1 MIIREWSDTV
11 VVATLYLSEWWTTTD
26 VNPAEYD
33 SILMEMKCAD
43 WTILEKIGEIE
54 NDNTVSFVLSSEDTR
69 NKQWQAE
76 IDIRW
81 IQDTKRTR
89 FNLEKIK
96 VEVSDSVKI
105 PDLSNE

>member
-26 VNPAEYD
+26 VNSAEYD
-33 SILMEMKCAD
+33 SILMEMKFAD
-43 WTILEKIGEIE
+43 WTFLEKNWTVE
-54 NDNTVSFVLSSEDTR
+54 NDNTVSFVLSSDDTK
-69 NKQWQAE
+69 NKQGQAE

-81 IQDTKRTR
+81 IQDDKRTR

-105 PDLSNE
+105 PNLSE

>member
-11 VVATLYLSEWWTTTD
+11 VVANLYLSEWWTTTD
-26 VNPAEYD
+26 VNSTEYD
-33 SILMEMKCAD
+33 SILMEMKFAD
-43 WTILEKIGEIE
+43 WTILEKVGEVDT
-54 NDNTVSFVLSSEDTR
+54 DNTVSFVLDSADTK
-69 NKQWQAE
+69 NKQWTAE

-105 PDLSNE
+105 PNLPE